1 MIKMALLA
9 GFSVFIFAFIIKP
22 SDKAGKNRPVI
33 IFYQPPVPAD
43 SLQDFLRLCFT
54 IKKWV
59 VLDTLERKALL
70 SDHFQK
76 FFKEQT
82 EFLKENSRLMNEAEK
97 EEWTKRFMQ
106 HPYNHLNVQVFSNK
120 TRPGPETDSIKWQIR
135 IPRMDTS
142 LYNLFIP
149 SPERKE
155 IYASLKEFADTV
167 LASGLLR

>member
-9 GFSVFIFAFIIKP
+9 GFSVFLLAFIIKT
-22 SDKAGKNRPVI
+22 SDKSGKNRPVI

-43 SLQDFLRLCFT
+43 SLQNFLQLCFT
-54 IKKWV
+54 MKKWV
-59 VLDTLERKALL
+59 VLDTAERKALL

-82 EFLKENSRLMNEAEK
+82 DFLKEKKRVMNEAEK
-97 EEWTKRFMQ
+97 EEWTNRFMQ
-106 HPYNHLNVQVFSNK
+106 YPYNHLKIQVFSSK

-142 LYNLFIP
+142 QYNLFFP
-149 SPERKE
+149 TPERKE
-155 IYASLKEFADTV
+155 IYASLKDFSDTV
-167 LASGLLR
+167 LSSGLLR